1 MNYEN
6 ILKKEFTS
14 HTFQINLKMELG
26 NVFGSYENDDNLI
39 IGKEIFLFT
48 NPNIIRIYDCITLK
62 KNNQFEL
69 PITPIKY
76 EIVNNNHILIYN
88 KHILYCYPMDFSSN
102 KLLFKFFVPDIF
114 LFKYLKE
121 RKEILIQ
128 LKKDQTFNRINLEG
142 IIEFCSSSNLKVYFN
157 LNEID
162 KEEKNIMEDDYLG
175 DAYLPSSYYR
185 NIHGFDKDKY
195 FLKFFG
201 YCLSSGD
208 PYDDYSEE
216 YYNITI
222 YNSDNMDEIYSND
235 IIDCLGCKKLTDNLF
250 TGIDG
255 NEPIFYYNE
264 TEKKII
270 FLKDILNGKYFSL
283 NSENKI
289 AVFVKPNII
298 YLIDFEKEIK
308 RCVMLKESYDDYN
321 VLKIGYYCDKGK
333 EYLFL
338 IINNVQ
344 YQRQIIKGQIL

>member
-14 HTFQINLKMELG
+14 HTFQINLKMDLG
-26 NVFGSYENDDNLI
+26 NVFGSYENDDTLI
-39 IGKEIFLFT
+39 NGKEIFLFSQ
-48 NPNIIRIYDCITLK
+48 PNIIRVYDCITLK

-88 KHILYCYPMDFSSN
+88 KHILYCYSIDFSEN
-102 KLLFKFFVPDIF
+102 KLIFKFFVPDIF

-128 LKKDQTFNRINLEG
+128 LEKDQTFSRINLEG
-142 IIEFCSSSNLKVYFN
+142 IIEFCGSNNLKVYFN

-162 KEEKNIMEDDYLG
+162 KEKNNVMENDYLG

-185 NIHGFDKDKY
+185 YIHGFDKDKY

-201 YCLSSGD
+201 YHLSSGD

-216 YYNITI
+216 YYNIKI
-222 YNSDNMDEIYSND
+222 YNTDNMEEINSND
-235 IIDCLGCKKLTDNLF
+235 IIYCLGCKKLTDNLF
-250 TGIDG
+250 
-255 NEPIFYYNE
+255 
-264 TEKKII
+264 
-270 FLKDILNGKYFSL
+270 SL
-283 NSENKI
+283 NQENKI
-289 AVFVKPNII
+289 AVFIKPNII

-308 RCVMLKESYDDYN
+308 RSIMLKENYDNFN
-321 VLKIGYYCDKGK
+321 VLKIGYYCDKGE

-338 IINNVQ
+338 LINNEQ
-344 YQRQIIKGQIL
+344 FQRQIIKGQIL